1 MNGIEYA
8 LRSVHHGEQHLV
20 TELLKVAERHHADH
34 EVHFGAR
41 DLAEWSHRHVERI
54 AKLAAERGMDLQDH
68 VDPPNQFTSRLRSAM
83 SAAIGRRPE
92 PGVLL
97 LEDLQH
103 LHLLAAENSTTWE
116 MLGQVARAKR
126 ESAVLEL
133 VSACHPYTLRQM
145 RWSNTLLKTLSPQV
159 LSSLG

>member
-1 MNGIEYA
+1 MNGVEYA
-8 LRSVHHGEQHLV
+8 LRSVHDGEQHLAA
-20 TELLKVAERHHADH
+20 ELLKIAERHHADH

-41 DLAEWSHRHVERI
+41 DVAQWSQRHVERI
-54 AKLAAERGMDLQDH
+54 ARLAGERGMDVESE
-68 VDPPNQFTSRLRSAM
+68 VDEPNRFTSRLRSAM

-92 PGVLL
+92 PGLLL

-126 ESAVLEL
+126 DAAVLEL
-133 VSACHPYTLRQM
+133 VSACHPSTLRQM

-159 LSSLG
+159 LGSL